1 MTIDNGFPMK
11 GALLRFGAWLGYHAF
26 LVGLVVLGREEN
38 LDHQDGRPNND
49 CTIGDVEVGPD
60 VLADKELEE
69 IDDVPGEHS
78 IPQISESAA
87 QDKRQRKSRAV
98 EPLRVSPQK
107 RRNYDQRQQRKEDEK
122 YNAQF
127 RGRVREQAKRRASVR
142 DVRELEQPGND
153 SDAVVQR
160 DGFGNDPFAEPVEG

>member
-60 VLADKELEE
+60 VRTDIELKE
-69 IDDVPGEHS
+69 IDYVAGENS
-78 IPQISESAA
+78 IPKIAERAPEN
-87 QDKRQRKSRAV
+87 QR
-98 EPLRVSPQK
+98 
-107 RRNYDQRQQRKEDEK
+107 
-122 YNAQF
+122 
-127 RGRVREQAKRRASVR
+127 
-142 DVRELEQPGND
+142 
-153 SDAVVQR
+153 
-160 DGFGNDPFAEPVEG
+160 